1 MASSHEYGIED
12 ITPSNSPDNESDSDD
27 DEPYIRPAGSR
38 IAHKEMK
45 NIEIEKQ
52 HSIDNE
58 DEKEGSDELD
68 VAEEKQ
74 GKDDDSPVQKADFE
88 DISSDDDGEN
98 EAFSP
103 TEEDQE
109 DQDMA
114 SPVSEDGTPAGSPLS
129 PQDGFPAGSPLSPQ
143 DGILAHSPLSP
154 QDGSPTH
161 SPLSPQDGT
170 PVGSPLSPQDGIP
183 VHGPLSPQ
191 DGSPAHSPSSPQD
204 GTPAGSPLS
213 PQDGTPAGSPVSP
226 ISPATPGPAT
236 PENDSPNE
244 PFSKVDDCSK
254 DSSMADATEAKDV
267 GSPEEM
273 PDFDIPETK
282 EPEKEGDTDLIDAP
296 IPSPFSD
303 IGDISGGE
311 HAIITDILNQTGSGS
326 HITSE
331 LEGFAQSLESAE
343 VPVPAATPR
352 REGMMLLSLCI
363 SKEADGRKV
372 ACAIPFHQI
381 FLIDLC
387 TKVVLKKGHNARI
400 IWTINKGTSL
410 A

>member
-1 MASSHEYGIED
+1 MASTHEYGIED
-12 ITPSNSPDNESDSDD
+12 ITPSNSPDNDTDSDD

-52 HSIDNE
+52 QSIDNE
-58 DEKEGSDELD
+58 DEKEGSDEL
-68 VAEEKQ
+68 EEKQ
-74 GKDDDSPVQKADFE
+74 DEDDDSPLQKADFE

-129 PQDGFPAGSPLSPQ
+129 PQDGFPAGSPLSPHQ
-143 DGILAHSPLSP
+143 DGSPAGSPLSP
-154 QDGSPTH
+154 EGGSPAG

-170 PVGSPLSPQDGIP
+170 SAGSPLS
-183 VHGPLSPQ
+183 L
-191 DGSPAHSPSSPQD
+191 QD
-204 GTPAGSPLS
+204 GTPAGSPVS

-226 ISPATPGPAT
+226 ISPATPGHAT
-236 PENDSPNE
+236 PEKDSPNE
-244 PFSKVDDCSK
+244 PASKEDDKSK
-254 DSSMADATEAKDV
+254 DSSAADATEPKGL

-311 HAIITDILNQTGSGS
+311 HAIITDILNQTGSGN

-343 VPVPAATPR
+343 VPVPVATPR
-352 REGMMLLSLCI
+352 REGM
-363 SKEADGRKV
+363 
-372 ACAIPFHQI
+372 
-381 FLIDLC
+381 
-387 TKVVLKKGHNARI
+387 
-400 IWTINKGTSL
+400 INKKVNKFEANFPFWSSYPTTAHHKLELNLFVCHLFFHVYICFTELEIFEGSC
-410 A
+410 